1 MKKIKIFNNHCLSV
15 GCDFYQ
21 TCAKNSVSRT
31 YQTRLK
37 FMPVIIN
44 ETECH
49 SSTSGKRFD
58 MRDNNYPNKME
69 FVYEYKLHPAQDVV
83 DFV

>member
-1 MKKIKIFNNHCLSV
+1 MKKIKVFNNKCLSV

-21 TCAKNSVSRT
+21 TCTKNSVSYA
-31 YQTRLK
+31 YQTHKK
-37 FMPVIIN
+37 FTPVIVN

-58 MRDNNYPNKME
+58 MRDNNYP
-69 FVYEYKLHPAQDVV
+69 YKLEYIYNNHLYPAKDVV

>member
-1 MKKIKIFNNHCLSV
+1 MKKIKIFNNKCLSV

-21 TCAKNSVSRT
+21 TCTKNSVSSN
-31 YQTRLK
+31 YQTHRK
-37 FMPVIIN
+37 FIPIIVN
-44 ETECH
+44 EDVCH

-69 FVYEYKLHPAQDVV
+69 YIYEYRLYPAEDVV
-83 DFV
+83 DFL